1 MPKPSLRPT
10 LRISWAPGP
19 GRATLKRDDD
29 LTQFVR
35 RALMAGKS
43 KHEIA
48 QVLGEAGW
56 RPAQVESAVDSYADL
71 AFPVPV
77 PRPEVSPSAREAFL
91 YLLLFTSAY
100 MSVTGLGTIL
110 YQLINLTFPDLEVY
124 GDWTSGTTETLRW
137 GIAILIVFLPTYLL
151 LDRHIERLKRTDPT
165 HGRSSVRRSLTYL
178 TLYIAAT
185 VLLFDSGYLVYKF
198 LNGELVTRILLKC
211 VVVAGLAGLFL
222 WRYLNE
228 MRTDELL
235 KDNRS

>member
-1 MPKPSLRPT
+1 MANESR
-10 LRISWAPGP
+10 
-19 GRATLKRDDD
+19 RATVKRDDD
-29 LTQFVR
+29 LTQFVAK
-35 RALMAGKS
+35 ALTAGKS

-48 QVLGEAGW
+48 DVLEEVGW
-56 RPAQVESAVDSYADL
+56 RPAQVQSALDSYADVV
-71 AFPVPV
+71 FPVPV

-110 YQLINLTFPDLEVY
+110 YQLINLIFPDFEAY
-124 GDWTSGTTETLRW
+124 GDWVADKREALRW
-137 GIAILIVFLPTYLL
+137 GMAILIVFLPTYLL

-178 TLYIAAT
+178 TLYVAAT
-185 VLLFDSGYLVYKF
+185 VLLFDGGYLVYKF

-211 VVVAGLAGLFL
+211 FVVAGLAGLFL
-222 WRYLNE
+222 WRYSNE

-235 KDNRS
+235 KDRRS